1 MQLMVIFL
9 MVVLLVTSIIINFIS
24 FKRIKFIGTLY
35 TRDNLL
41 IREQNHRIK
50 NNLQIISGLL
60 SLQANRVQDA
70 KMREIIEA
78 SQSRVLTI
86 GLIHKQLY
94 DGAAENIQIKEF
106 IPELIHQIA
115 ASFGIVN
122 FNAEMKIDTLQIS
135 AEKANSLG
143 LIINELLTNSCKHAF
158 PFTTTPWIFLKLTRL
173 PNGQIKM
180 VYKDRGPGMDMEKDY
195 TETFGMA
202 LISIQIEQLNGEST
216 WQNING
222 VVFTMIFSPHSR
234 YVLKR
239 AKKHVKG
246 KFQ

>member
-78 SQSRVLTI
+78 SQSRVLTDNQS
-86 GLIHKQLY
+86 KTST
-94 DGAAENIQIKEF
+94 F
-106 IPELIHQIA
+106 
-115 ASFGIVN
+115 
-122 FNAEMKIDTLQIS
+122 
-135 AEKANSLG
+135 
-143 LIINELLTNSCKHAF
+143 
-158 PFTTTPWIFLKLTRL
+158 R
-173 PNGQIKM
+173 
-180 VYKDRGPGMDMEKDY
+180 
-195 TETFGMA
+195 TETPGC
-202 LISIQIEQLNGEST
+202 
-216 WQNING
+216 
-222 VVFTMIFSPHSR
+222 P
-234 YVLKR
+234 
-239 AKKHVKG
+239 
-246 KFQ
+246 